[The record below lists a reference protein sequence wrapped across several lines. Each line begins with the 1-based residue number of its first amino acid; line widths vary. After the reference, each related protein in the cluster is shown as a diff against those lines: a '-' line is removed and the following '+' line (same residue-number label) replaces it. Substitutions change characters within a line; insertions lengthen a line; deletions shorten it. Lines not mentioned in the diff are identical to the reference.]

1 MIKQIIN
8 IDNYWEVIVYY
19 NIDYN
24 FFNDIVKELD
34 YLNTPVEEI
43 DKIYYNIKYKS
54 KAFTYS
60 NLKYRVSIVG
70 FNKHFDKYDYVN
82 SIIHEAEHVK
92 QHMLRSYKILD
103 EGEPPAYTVSYV
115 AMKML
120 QLKLGKFK
128 LLR

>member
-19 NIDYN
+19 DIDYN

-43 DKIYYNIKYKS
+43 DKIYYNMKYKS

-70 FNKHFDKYDYVN
+70 FNKHFDKYDYIN
-82 SIIHEAEHVK
+82 SIIHEAEHIK
-92 QHMLRSYKILD
+92 QHMLRSYKVLD
-103 EGEPPAYTVSYV
+103 EGEPPAYTVGYV
-115 AMKML
+115 ATKML

>member
-19 NIDYN
+19 DIDYN
-24 FFNDIVKELD
+24 FFNDIVKELN
-34 YLNTPVEEI
+34 YLNAPVEEI
-43 DKIYYNIKYKS
+43 DKIYYTMKYKA

-70 FNKHFDKYDYVN
+70 FNKHFDKYDYIN
-82 SIIHEAEHVK
+82 SIIHEVEHVK
-92 QHMLRSYKILD
+92 QHMLKFYKVLD
-103 EGEPPAYTVSYV
+103 EGEPPAYTVGYV
-115 AMKML
+115 ATKML
-120 QLKLGKFK
+120 QLKLRNFK

>member
-8 IDNYWEVIVYY
+8 IDNYCEVIVYY
-19 NIDYN
+19 DIDYN
-24 FFNDIVKELD
+24 FFNDIVKELN
-34 YLNTPVEEI
+34 YLNAPVEEI
-43 DKIYYNIKYKS
+43 DKIYYTMKYKA

-70 FNKHFDKYDYVN
+70 FNKHFDKYDYIN
-82 SIIHEAEHVK
+82 SIIHKAEHVK
-92 QHMLRSYKILD
+92 QHMLRSYKVID
-103 EGEPPAYTVSYV
+103 EGEPPAYTVGYV

-120 QLKLGKFK
+120 QLKLGNFK

>member
-8 IDNYWEVIVYY
+8 INNYWEVIVYY
-19 NIDYN
+19 DIDYN
-24 FFNDIVKELD
+24 FFNDIVKELN
-34 YLNTPVEEI
+34 YLNAPVEEI
-43 DKIYYNIKYKS
+43 DKIYYTMKYKA

-92 QHMLRSYKILD
+92 QHMLRAYKVLD
-103 EGEPPAYTVSYV
+103 EGEPPAYTVGYV
-115 AMKML
+115 ATKML

>member
-1 MIKQIIN
+1 MIKRIIN
-8 IDNYWEVIVYY
+8 INNYWKVIVYY

-24 FFNDIVKELD
+24 FFDYIENDLLH
-34 YLNTPVEEI
+34 YGTPVES
-43 DKIYYNIKYKS
+43 IKRLYHNMRTNA

-70 FNKHFDKYDYVN
+70 FNKHFDKYDYIN

-92 QHMLRSYKILD
+92 QHIFKFYKVLD
-103 EGEPPAYTVSYV
+103 EGEPPAYTVGYI

-120 QLKLGKFK
+120 
-128 LLR
+128 

>member
-19 NIDYN
+19 DIDYN

-70 FNKHFDKYDYVN
+70 FNKHFDKYDVRRY
-82 SIIHEAEHVK
+82 SISIAIGC
-92 QHMLRSYKILD
+92 LIRYITLAILII
-103 EGEPPAYTVSYV
+103 
-115 AMKML
+115 
-120 QLKLGKFK
+120 
-128 LLR
+128 

>member
-19 NIDYN
+19 DIDYN
-24 FFNDIVKELD
+24 FFNDIVKELN
-34 YLNTPVEEI
+34 YLNAPVEEI
-43 DKIYYNIKYKS
+43 DKIYYTMKYKA

-70 FNKHFDKYDYVN
+70 FNNHFDKYDYVN

-92 QHMLRSYKILD
+92 QHMFRSYKVLD
-103 EGEPPAYTVSYV
+103 KGEPPAYTVGYV

-120 QLKLGKFK
+120 QLKLGNFK

>member
-19 NIDYN
+19 DIDDN

-82 SIIHEAEHVK
+82 SIIHEAEYVK
-92 QHMLRSYKILD
+92 RHMLKAYKILD
-103 EGEPPAYTVSYV
+103 EGEPPAYTVGYI

-120 QLKLGKFK
+120 QLKL
-128 LLR
+128 

>member
-19 NIDYN
+19 DIDYN
-24 FFNDIVKELD
+24 FFNDIVKELN
-34 YLNTPVEEI
+34 YLNAPVEEI
-43 DKIYYNIKYKS
+43 DKIYYTMKYKA

-70 FNKHFDKYDYVN
+70 FNKHFDKYDYIN
-82 SIIHEAEHVK
+82 SIIHEAEHIK
-92 QHMLRSYKILD
+92 QHMLRSYKVLD
-103 EGEPPAYTVSYV
+103 EGEPPAYTVGYV
-115 AMKML
+115 ATKML
-120 QLKLGKFK
+120 QLKLRNFK

>member
-24 FFNDIVKELD
+24 CFNDIVKELD

-82 SIIHEAEHVK
+82 SIIHEAEHIK
-92 QHMLRSYKILD
+92 QHMLRAYKVLD

>member
-19 NIDYN
+19 DIDYN
-24 FFNDIVKELD
+24 FFNDIVKELN
-34 YLNTPVEEI
+34 YLNAPVEEI
-43 DKIYYNIKYKS
+43 DKIYYTMKYKA

-70 FNKHFDKYDYVN
+70 FNKHFDKYDYIN
-82 SIIHEAEHVK
+82 SIIHEAEHIK

-103 EGEPPAYTVSYV
+103 EGEPPAYIVGYV
-115 AMKML
+115 ATKML

>member
-19 NIDYN
+19 DIEYN
-24 FFNDIVKELD
+24 FFNDIIKELN
-34 YLNTPVEEI
+34 YLNAPVEEI
-43 DKIYYNIKYKS
+43 DKIYYTMKYKA

-70 FNKHFDKYDYVN
+70 FNKHFDKYDYIN
-82 SIIHEAEHVK
+82 SIIHEAEHIK
-92 QHMLRSYKILD
+92 QHMIRSYKILD
-103 EGEPPAYTVSYV
+103 EGEPPAYTVGYV
-115 AMKML
+115 ATKML

>member
-19 NIDYN
+19 DIDYN
-24 FFNDIVKELD
+24 FFNDIVKELN
-34 YLNTPVEEI
+34 YLNAPIEEI
-43 DKIYYNIKYKS
+43 DKIYYTMKYKA

-70 FNKHFDKYDYVN
+70 FNKHFDKYDYIN

-92 QHMLRSYKILD
+92 QHMLRSYKVID
-103 EGEPPAYTVSYV
+103 EGEPPAYTVGYV
-115 AMKML
+115 ATKML
-120 QLKLGKFK
+120 QLKLRNFK

>member
-19 NIDYN
+19 DIDYN
-24 FFNDIVKELD
+24 FFNDIVKELN
-34 YLNTPVEEI
+34 YLNAPVEEI
-43 DKIYYNIKYKS
+43 DKIYYTMKYKA

-60 NLKYRVSIVG
+60 NLKYRISIVG
-70 FNKHFDKYDYVN
+70 FNKHFDKYDYIN
-82 SIIHEAEHVK
+82 SIIHEAEHIK
-92 QHMLRSYKILD
+92 QHMLRSYKVLD
-103 EGEPPAYTVSYV
+103 EGEPPAYTVGYV
-115 AMKML
+115 ATKML

>member
-19 NIDYN
+19 DIDYN
-24 FFNDIVKELD
+24 FFNDIDKELN
-34 YLNTPVEEI
+34 YLNAPVEEI
-43 DKIYYNIKYKS
+43 DKIYYNMKYKS

-92 QHMLRSYKILD
+92 QHMLRAYKILD
-103 EGEPPAYTVSYV
+103 EGEPPAYTVGYV
-115 AMKML
+115 ATKML
-120 QLKLGKFK
+120 QLKL
-128 LLR
+128 